1 MLRAVE
7 KLAGKWEDFGVS
19 LGVNV
24 SDLEAI
30 HSAKTHSPKDCL
42 KDMLKLWLRQC
53 YNVGNDV
60 FVFVFFLFTVR
71 NIKPLNYNALVLA
84 SFQAK
89 CFCCGYM
96 TNTEN
101 AHVVKI
107 FSWSRISTQI
117 FSMVV

>member
-1 MLRAVE
+1 MLHAVE

-30 HSAKTHSPKDCL
+30 HSAKTHTPKDCL

-60 FVFVFFLFTVR
+60 FVFVFFFVYS
-71 NIKPLNYNALVLA
+71 KKHQA
-84 SFQAK
+84 SELQCT
-89 CFCCGYM
+89 CFGLLPSEMLLLWLYD
-96 TNTEN
+96 
-101 AHVVKI
+101 KY
-107 FSWSRISTQI
+107 
-117 FSMVV
+117 